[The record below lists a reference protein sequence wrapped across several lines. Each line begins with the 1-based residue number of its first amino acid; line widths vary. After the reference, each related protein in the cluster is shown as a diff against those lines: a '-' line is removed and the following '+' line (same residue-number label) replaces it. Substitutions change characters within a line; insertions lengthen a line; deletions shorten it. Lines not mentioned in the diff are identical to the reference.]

1 MSSRES
7 VKIKRVFDILDY
19 QIIKY
24 PQKKALNKLENGV
37 WNNISIHDVQS
48 RSDAIACW
56 FIENKYKKGDKVAI
70 IPRIGRP
77 EWMILDFAC
86 QKAGIIVVPIHPTFS
101 LEEINYILNETDA
114 KLCIAADEG
123 LYYKIQTAKESGKL
137 LLYHIHPQIP
147 GYFDPLKLARSDQD
161 QLQRLGKIKAEVDE
175 DDILSIIY
183 TSGTS
188 GIPKGVILTHKNVVS
203 NILSTIA
210 VFPLEPSTRVLSFLP
225 FSHVFERTVCY
236 GYITCGVSLYFSHDR
251 ESFIQECKTIRPQF
265 FTSVPRILE
274 KMYDFLQ
281 AQRLGK
287 NWFKRL
293 VITKAIQVASSFGE
307 RRSHP
312 IPGIDLLLAR
322 IFVLNPW
329 KRLLGGRLKCI
340 VVGAASLRPEIGRFF
355 SAAKIKVRE
364 GYGMTE
370 TSPIISLNR
379 FEPGLNKF
387 GTVGIPV
394 PGVQVKIDTPTFG
407 EEGEILVKGP
417 NVMKGYY
424 KQPELTSEVFT
435 PDGWLKTGDIG
446 HFVDNKF
453 LQITDRKKDIFK
465 TSAGKYVA
473 PQPLENLLASSPYI
487 DQCMILGFNKPF
499 ITALI
504 VPDFTLLRQWCEDQE
519 IHWTSSQ
526 YMVHNIKII
535 SKIEE
540 EVEIVNQELPN
551 FTRVKK
557 FILDHEEWTVEKGG
571 ITATLKPIR
580 KVLEELHSKEI
591 EKMYAS

>member
-1 MSSRES
+1 MSSTGP

-24 PQKKALNKLENGV
+24 PQKKALNKFENGV
-37 WNNISIHDVQS
+37 WNNISIHDVQL
-48 RSDAIACW
+48 RSDAIAGW
-56 FIENKYKKGDKVAI
+56 FIRNEIKKGDKIAI

-77 EWMILDFAC
+77 EWMMLDFAC

-101 LEEINYILNETDA
+101 LEEIKYILNETDA
-114 KLCIAADEG
+114 KLCITADEG
-123 LYYKIQTAKESGKL
+123 LYYKIQTAKESRRL
-137 LLYHIHPQIP
+137 SLYHIHPQIP
-147 GYFDPLKLARSDQD
+147 GYFDPLKHTRSEQD
-161 QLQRLGKIKAEVDE
+161 QQQRLEKIKSEVDE

-236 GYITCGVSLYFSHDR
+236 AYITCGVILYFSHDR
-251 ESFIQECKTIRPQF
+251 ESFIQDCKTIRPQF

-281 AQRLGK
+281 EQRFGK
-287 NWFKRL
+287 SWFKRW
-293 VITKAIQVASSFGE
+293 VIIKAMKVASSFGE
-307 RRSHP
+307 TKSRP

-329 KRLLGGRLKCI
+329 KRLVGSRLKCI

-355 SAAKIKVRE
+355 SAAKIKIRE

-394 PGVQVKIDTPTFG
+394 PGVQVKIDAPSYG

-417 NVMKGYY
+417 NVMQGYY
-424 KQPELTSEVFT
+424 KQQGLTSEVFT

-453 LQITDRKKDIFK
+453 LRITDRKKDIFK

-473 PQPLENLLASSPYI
+473 PQPLENLLTSSPYI

-504 VPDFTLLRQWCEDQE
+504 IPNFTLLRQWSEDQE

-526 YMVHNIKII
+526 YMVHNIKIRD
-535 SKIEE
+535 KMEE
-540 EVEIVNQELPN
+540 EVEMVNQELPN

-557 FILDHEEWTVEKGG
+557 FILGHQEWTVEKGEV
-571 ITATLKPIR
+571 TATLKPIR
-580 KVLEELHSKEI
+580 KVLEKLYSKEI
-591 EKMYAS
+591 DKMYE